1 MAASNADEWTVV
13 ADETPAQ
20 IVFDSVGDVFV
31 GRYVEK
37 RHITNPNDPEQQ
49 WDQYVFRGIG
59 DEVDGVLCGVN
70 SSYSIAKG
78 METVQPGQVTRLTY
92 IKDVNVGRPSP
103 MKDFKVETKG

>member
-1 MAASNADEWTVV
+1 MAASNADEWTTV

-20 IVFDSVGDVFV
+20 VIFDTVGDVFV
-31 GRYVEK
+31 GTYVEK
-37 RHITNPNDPEQQ
+37 RHIVNPNDPEQQ
-49 WDQYVFRGIG
+49 WDQFVFRGEDG
-59 DEVDGVLCGVN
+59 DLYGVN

-78 METVQPGQVTRLTY
+78 MESVQPGKVTRLTY